1 MTCPLLP
8 HHPEASSGTTP
19 RSRPEDAFRAEDER
33 FVARLHGELEE
44 FLGRQRSVLGG
55 ISADALPLVEAVAAL
70 SAGGKRL
77 RARLCYWGWRAAG
90 GDPEDPAVV
99 RAGAA
104 LELFQSAALIHDDVI
119 DRSDTRRG
127 APSVHRR
134 FEAAHAERGWALDG
148 AAFGVAAAI
157 LSGDLCLSWS
167 EQLFAAATATAD
179 GGHRARS
186 VFDLMRS
193 EVMAGQYLDVQGE
206 VAGGGQDRA
215 GAVQRAL
222 DVIRYKSAKYSV
234 EHPVVLGAALA
245 GAGEPVLERC
255 SAFALPL
262 GEAFQLRDDVLGV
275 FGDPSTTGKP
285 AGDDLREGK
294 RTVLVG
300 YVRSRGSEEQIERL
314 EAALGR
320 PDLTEEDVEQLRS
333 LITACGALGATEALI
348 DGLSREA
355 FAALDRLGAEAVPMA
370 ALRGLAT
377 AAVRRSS

>member
-1 MTCPLLP
+1 MTSPPLP
-8 HHPEASSGTTP
+8 HRPAPPAGTAP
-19 RSRPEDAFRAEDER
+19 PPEDAFRAEEDR
-33 FVARLHGELEE
+33 FVARLHAELED
-44 FLGRQRSVLGG
+44 FFGRQRTVLSG
-55 ISADALPLVEAVAAL
+55 ISADTLPLLAAVASL

-134 FEAAHAERGWALDG
+134 FESLHAEHGWALDG
-148 AAFGVAAAI
+148 PAFGVAAAI

-167 EQLFAAATATAD
+167 EQLFAGATAGAP
-179 GGHRARS
+179 GGQRARA

-193 EVMAGQYLDVQGE
+193 EVMVGQYLDVQGE
-206 VAGGGQDRA
+206 VAGRDRDRP

-222 DVIRYKSAKYSV
+222 DVLRYKSAKYSV

-245 GAGEPVLERC
+245 GAPEPVLERC
-255 SAFALPL
+255 AAFALPL

-275 FGDPSTTGKP
+275 FGDPATTGKP

-300 YVRSRGSEEQIERL
+300 YVHRLGSAEQVDRL

-320 PDLTEEDVEQLRS
+320 ADLTEDDVEDLRALVS
-333 LITACGALGATEALI
+333 ACGALRSTEELI
-348 DGLSREA
+348 DRLSREA
-355 FAALDRLGAEAVPMA
+355 STGLDRLEAAPVPLA
-370 ALRGLAT
+370 ALRALAR
-377 AAVRRSS
+377 AAVHRSS

>member
-1 MTCPLLP
+1 MTPAPPP
-8 HHPEASSGTTP
+8 HRPGAPAGTAPSSA
-19 RSRPEDAFRAEDER
+19 PEDAFRAEDEL
-33 FVARLHGELEE
+33 FVRRLHAELEV
-44 FLGRQRSVLGG
+44 FFDGQRELLSG
-55 ISADALPLVEAVAAL
+55 ISADTLPLLDAVAEL
-70 SAGGKRL
+70 SAGGKRM

-90 GDPEDPAVV
+90 GDPEDPTAV

-134 FEAAHAERGWALDG
+134 FEHLHAARGWSLDG
-148 AAFGVAAAI
+148 PAFGVASAI

-167 EQLFAAATATAD
+167 EALFARAASAAP
-179 GGHRARS
+179 GAERART

-193 EVMAGQYLDVQGE
+193 EVMVGQYLDVHGE
-206 VAGGGQDRA
+206 VAGAGRDRE
-215 GAVQRAL
+215 GAVRRAL

-245 GAGEPVLERC
+245 GAADRDLERC

-275 FGDPSTTGKP
+275 FGDPATTGKP

-300 YVRSRGSEEQIERL
+300 FVHRLAGADDAARL

-320 PDLTEEDVEQLRS
+320 PDLDEDEVAGLREI
-333 LITACGALGATEALI
+333 ITDCGALRSTEELI
-348 DGLSREA
+348 DSLSREA
-355 FAALDRLGAEAVPMA
+355 FAALERVAAEPVPMA
-370 ALRGLAT
+370 ALRALAA

>member
-1 MTCPLLP
+1 MTSPPLP
-8 HHPEASSGTTP
+8 HSSPAPASADPAEAG
-19 RSRPEDAFRAEDER
+19 FRAEDER
-33 FVARLHGELEE
+33 FVGRLHAGLEDFFAE
-44 FLGRQRSVLGG
+44 QRTVLEA
-55 ISADALPLVEAVAAL
+55 ISPDAVPLLEAVAAL
-70 SAGGKRL
+70 SSGGKRL

-90 GDPEDPAVV
+90 GDPEDPAVAL
-99 RAGAA
+99 AGAA
-104 LELFQSAALIHDDVI
+104 RELFQSAALIHDDVI

-134 FEAAHAERGWALDG
+134 FEGLHTRHGWSLDG
-148 AAFGVAAAI
+148 PAFGVAAAI
-157 LSGDLCLSWS
+157 LAGDLCLSWS
-167 EQLFAAATATAD
+167 EQLFARAAAALPGT
-179 GGHRARS
+179 GRARA

-193 EVMAGQYLDVQGE
+193 EVMVGQYLDVQGE
-206 VAGGGQDRA
+206 VAGAGQDRE

-245 GAGEPVLERC
+245 GAREPALERC

-275 FGDPSTTGKP
+275 FGDPATTGKP

-300 YVRSRGSEEQIERL
+300 FVRRRGSEEQIAEL

-320 PDLTEEDVEQLRS
+320 PDLAEEDVERLRG
-333 LITACGALGATEALI
+333 LITACGALQATEELI
-348 DGLSREA
+348 DSLSERA
-355 FAALDRLGAEAVPMA
+355 FAALERLDAEPVARA
-370 ALRGLAT
+370 ALRALAT
-377 AAVRRSS
+377 AAVRRAA